1 MPWLVPL
8 ALATVVVGPE
18 TASAKPKA
26 SEAFDE
32 GLALFKQGAYAAAAK
47 KFYAAH
53 RAKPHPF
60 ALYNAGLAWELAG
73 EPARAATAYAW
84 ALELDLSEKARRDA
98 KKRLERLAPL
108 LGRVE
113 VAVPDGSI
121 LRVTPFV
128 VHRTSVV
135 FYLDPGS
142 RRVEVEFP
150 DGSTKTRNVTAA
162 AGETE
167 VVLFE
172 QTHDDSKSEAAPPKR
187 RRRKKERPVAS
198 EDRSEERTLGWVALG
213 AAGVAAGTAIVLGLE
228 ALKARDEYNASNHRD
243 KKARDRADSYKLW
256 TNVAWGTAAALGV
269 TGGVFLLISHDSD
282 SGANG
287 YYAGARGRF

>member
-1 MPWLVPL
+1 MAL
-8 ALATVVVGPE
+8 ALTAGVVAPE
-18 TASAKPKA
+18 SAQAKPKA

-32 GLALFKQGAYAAAAK
+32 GLRLFKHGAYAAAAK
-47 KFYAAH
+47 SFYAAH

-84 ALELDLSEKARRDA
+84 ALELDLEDKARRDA
-98 KKRLERLAPL
+98 KKRLDRLAPL

-121 LRVTPFV
+121 LRASPFV

-135 FYLDPGS
+135 FYFEPGE
-142 RRVEVEFP
+142 RRIEVEFP
-150 DGSTKTRNVTAA
+150 DGSTKTRTITAA

-172 QTHDDSKSEAAPPKR
+172 QAHDASKAQTPERPPRRPPKR
-187 RRRKKERPVAS
+187 ERPAP
-198 EDRSEERTLGWVALG
+198 EDHSEERTLGWIALG
-213 AAGVAAGTAIVLGLE
+213 AAGVAAGVAVVLGLE
-228 ALKARDEYNASNHRD
+228 ALSARDDYNASNHRD

-256 TNVAWGTAAALGV
+256 TNVAWGTSAALGV
-269 TGGVFLLISHDSD
+269 TGGVFLLISHDTD
-282 SGANG
+282 GAANG